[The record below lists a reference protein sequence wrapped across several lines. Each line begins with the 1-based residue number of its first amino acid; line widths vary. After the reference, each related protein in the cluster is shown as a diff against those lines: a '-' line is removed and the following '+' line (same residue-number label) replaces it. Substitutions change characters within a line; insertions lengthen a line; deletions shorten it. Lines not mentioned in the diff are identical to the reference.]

1 VQAFDDSKVGVKG
14 LVGLG
19 VTKISHMFYIGN
31 LNNAENLGSDSK
43 LSVPIID
50 FNDIHVNPA
59 QHVKVIDRIQSACH
73 EWRFFHETYGSHQ
86 SFHPRQ

>member
-1 VQAFDDSKVGVKG
+1 
-14 LVGLG
+14 
-19 VTKISHMFYIGN
+19 
-31 LNNAENLGSDSK
+31 

-59 QHVKVIDRIQSACH
+59 QHVEVIDWIQCACH
-73 EWRFFHETYGSHQ
+73 EWRFFHETYGSDQ